1 MFIHNFKYSFKTLF
15 KNKMLIFWTF
25 AFPIILGTLFNMAF
39 SNLENGQKLNIVNIA
54 IISNEDF
61 ENNKAFKTS
70 FAELGDEN
78 NEDRLFNIQYTTEE
92 EAKELLDNG
101 EIAGFLKLEGN
112 EPIVTV
118 SASGIDETILKSVTE
133 EILQTNDLIQNLS
146 EVEKSASGNSSI
158 NSREFYSNIL
168 EVVSGNNVKLK
179 NVSNSNLSYT
189 VIEFYTLIA
198 MACLYG
204 GMLSIT
210 TINQTLPNMS
220 NKGKRVAVAP
230 TKKGNIILSSL
241 FASYITQLIGLAIL
255 FVYTIFVLKVDYG
268 NNTGLIILLAM
279 AGSLAGL
286 SLGTAVGTL
295 FKKNE
300 NAKTGILV
308 ALTMLRLLF
317 VWNDGNHNEVFC

>member
-1 MFIHNFKYSFKTLF
+1 MY
-15 KNKMLIFWTF
+15 
-25 AFPIILGTLFNMAF
+25 
-39 SNLENGQKLNIVNIA
+39 
-54 IISNEDF
+54 
-61 ENNKAFKTS
+61 
-70 FAELGDEN
+70 
-78 NEDRLFNIQYTTEE
+78 RLFNIQYTTEE